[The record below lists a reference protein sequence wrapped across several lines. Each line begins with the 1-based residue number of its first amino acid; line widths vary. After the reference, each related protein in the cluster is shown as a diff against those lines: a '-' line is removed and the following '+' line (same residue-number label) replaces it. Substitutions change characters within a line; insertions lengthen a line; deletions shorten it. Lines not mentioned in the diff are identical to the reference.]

1 MLEGLGKSSFDQISP
16 GGMKEA
22 FIFTEESSISPSADN
37 PERMAWNNGQNG
49 DSGQGRWRMD
59 RWKRSAKDGHG
70 RKVKA
75 YK

>member
-1 MLEGLGKSSFDQISP
+1 
-16 GGMKEA
+16 MKEA

-37 PERMAWNNGQNG
+37 PERMAWNSGQNG

-59 RWKRSAKDGHG
+59 RWKWSAKASHG

-75 YK
+75 YLQISWAELIIFFVRYLN